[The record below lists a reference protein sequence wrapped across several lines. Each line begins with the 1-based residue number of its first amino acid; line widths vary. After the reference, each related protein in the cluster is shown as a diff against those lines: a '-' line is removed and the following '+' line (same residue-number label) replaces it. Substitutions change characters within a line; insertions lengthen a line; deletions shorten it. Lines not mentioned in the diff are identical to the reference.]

1 MSQRTSPNTGKKY
14 GLMRVC
20 HAWDMSRSSF
30 YSKRARTNMNCPS
43 TSTRVRPGPKTE
55 ISDQGLLKLIRS
67 DLENSPFTGEG
78 HRKVYGR
85 LNRRQG
91 LRVGKKRILRL
102 MREHNL
108 LSPHRVKQ
116 GIVNPHDGRII
127 TDAPNEMWAADGAK
141 VEAVH
146 DGWIWVFWAVEHWNA
161 ECVGW
166 HVTKKGDRF
175 AALEPITMGIEKV
188 FGGTGPDVARGLRL
202 RIDHGSQ
209 YKSDDFINQ
218 VRYWGVAP
226 SMGFVREPETNGVV
240 ERFNR
245 TFKEQVIH
253 GHVYQGVEDLRLRVE
268 AFIRDYNEEWQLEKL
283 DYKSPLEARREWE
296 ENERRIN
303 NSTLSPKGEG
313 STATSLGRPGRAG
326 QEQRLMQIHRVPSVK
341 GSTAT
346 SLGVTIIAGV
356 NC

>member
-1 MSQRTSPNTGKKY
+1 MSQRTSSNAGKKY
-14 GLMRVC
+14 GRKRVC
-20 HAWDMSRSSF
+20 DVWDMPRSTY
-30 YSKRARTNMNCPS
+30 YSKRARSKKDTNKP
-43 TSTRVRPGPKTE
+43 RVRPGPKTE
-55 ISDQGLLKLIRS
+55 ISDENLLKLIRG
-67 DLENSPFTGEG
+67 DLENSLFAGEG

-91 LRVGKKRILRL
+91 HKVGKKRILRL

-116 GIVNPHDGRII
+116 GKVNPHDGRII
-127 TDAPNEMWAADGAK
+127 TDIPNKMWAADGAK
-141 VEAVH
+141 VETVA
-146 DGWIWVFWAVEHWNA
+146 DGWVWVFWSVEHWNA
-161 ECVGW
+161 ECMGW
-166 HVTKKGDRF
+166 YVTKKGDRF
-175 AALEPITMGIEKV
+175 AALEAITMGVEKV
-188 FGGTGPDVARGLRL
+188 FGGTGPDIARGLRL

-218 VRYWGVAP
+218 IRYWGITP

-253 GHVYQGVEDLRLRVE
+253 GRVFYSVKDLRKRVE
-268 AFIRDYNEEWQLEKL
+268 MFINNYNESWLLEKL
-283 DYKSPLEARREWE
+283 DYKSPLEARKDWE
-296 ENERRIN
+296 RKEQRRD
-303 NSTLSPKGEG
+303 NSLLLAEGEG
-313 STATSLGRPGRAG
+313 STATSLGRPKG
-326 QEQRLMQIHRVPSVK
+326 EKNDLDKIIHRVPSVE

-346 SLGVTIIAGV
+346 SLGETIITGV